1 MSTHNIWQKNV
12 RNTNCLE
19 DDTCPVMVWLGKLT
33 ALNMTSLGWL
43 VCKTRFFFVLF
54 FSIGLSMP
62 ELCLF
67 LAHLSSAQD
76 ELLWS
81 LFVCRPSV
89 HPSVRPLTFSNDFSS
104 EAAEPILLKFHMEPP

>member
-19 DDTCPVMVWLGKLT
+19 DEACPVMVWLGKLT
-33 ALNMTSLGWL
+33 ALDMTSLGWL
-43 VCKTRFFFVLF
+43 VHKTFFFF
-54 FSIGLSMP
+54 FSIGPSMP

-81 LFVCRPSV
+81 LFVRRPC
-89 HPSVRPLTFSNDFSS
+89 VR
-104 EAAEPILLKFHMEPP
+104 